1 MQPQKTLAPA
11 TVKIPAG
18 AVEPLLQ
25 QCRTSA
31 AAVYVALFSNPE
43 GQQPMA
49 EIAAR
54 TGLNPK
60 TVREAVRDLVRAGLI
75 TVQHVPAKPSRYVQE
90 VL

>member
-1 MQPQKTLAPA
+1 MQPSHTIAPA

-31 AAVYVALFSNPE
+31 AAVYIALFSSRE

-75 TVQHVPAKPSRYVQE
+75 TVQHVPAQPSRYVQE